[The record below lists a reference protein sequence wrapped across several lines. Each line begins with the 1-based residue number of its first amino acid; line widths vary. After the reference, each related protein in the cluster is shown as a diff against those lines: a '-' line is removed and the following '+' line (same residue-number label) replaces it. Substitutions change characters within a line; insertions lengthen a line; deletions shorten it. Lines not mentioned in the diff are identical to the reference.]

1 MNETTGGGTSDVGSV
16 THQGRILWVDDEV
29 DMLRPHT
36 RLLTSSGYDVDT
48 VMNGNDALELLE
60 AESYDLVLL
69 DEQMP
74 GLRGIEVLERMR
86 RRGRRVPVVMVTKS
100 EADSTMHEAIGREV
114 DDYIVKPT
122 SPRQVLSVVTRLL
135 AGAKLRHERIAR
147 EFTSGFG
154 ELRRRVTMA
163 ESWRDWTDLFSRMVD
178 WELGLD
184 SAGETD
190 LLEVLDTLRRD
201 VRREFCDMVCARY
214 PGWVNENAADAP
226 PLSVDV
232 MSEFFAPLLSAG
244 EPVMLV
250 VIDCLRLDQ
259 WRAIAP
265 SLADYFEI
273 DEALH
278 ASILPTAT
286 PFSRNAIF
294 SGLFPDE
301 IEARRPGWYE
311 SGEDEGYNTFE
322 GELLKDHVRELAGRD
337 IQTHYEKVFTNDQ
350 GQSMLQRLPGY
361 LSSPSVTALVFGFVD
376 LLTHGRSESRLIF
389 EVARDAGA
397 LRSLTVTW
405 FERSAALGALREA
418 SRRGVRVLLTTDHG
432 SIHCNRPATVFA
444 RRDATQNLR
453 YKFGRDLRVEDPST
467 AFVVSDASAL
477 RLPDRGYRNNYALC
491 REDHYFVYPTKLREY
506 QSRYRDSFLHGGVSP
521 EEMILPVALLTPR
534 S

>member
-1 MNETTGGGTSDVGSV
+1 MNDDRPAATRRRAGGAV

-154 ELRRRVTMA
+154 ELRHRVTMA

-214 PGWVNENAADAP
+214 SGWVNENADERPAAQRRRAAGVLRAP
-226 PLSVDV
+226 PLGRR
-232 MSEFFAPLLSAG
+232 AG
-244 EPVMLV
+244 
-250 VIDCLRLDQ
+250 D
-259 WRAIAP
+259 
-265 SLADYFEI
+265 
-273 DEALH
+273 
-278 ASILPTAT
+278 
-286 PFSRNAIF
+286 
-294 SGLFPDE
+294 
-301 IEARRPGWYE
+301 ARG
-311 SGEDEGYNTFE
+311 D
-322 GELLKDHVRELAGRD
+322 
-337 IQTHYEKVFTNDQ
+337 
-350 GQSMLQRLPGY
+350 RLPAAR
-361 LSSPSVTALVFGFVD
+361 P
-376 LLTHGRSESRLIF
+376 
-389 EVARDAGA
+389 VARDRPVAGRA
-397 LRSLTVTW
+397 TSRSTRPCTRR
-405 FERSAALGALREA
+405 F
-418 SRRGVRVLLTTDHG
+418 SRRPRRSRATRSSAGCFPTSSRPGDRAGTSPARTRGTTR
-432 SIHCNRPATVFA
+432 SRASSCRTTCASSRAATSRRTTRRSSRTTRA
-444 RRDATQNLR
+444 RRCCSGCRATCPR
-453 YKFGRDLRVEDPST
+453 PPSRRWC
-467 AFVVSDASAL
+467 SASST
-477 RLPDRGYRNNYALC
+477 C
-491 REDHYFVYPTKLREY
+491 
-506 QSRYRDSFLHGGVSP
+506 
-521 EEMILPVALLTPR
+521 
-534 S
+534 